1 MVSTIKE
8 EVAAFY
14 LPTYEEIE
22 RSMREGHLVHVD
34 ETRVSVKGA
43 LGCVW
48 VFAGIQDVLY
58 VYADS
63 READVVTQVLKDF
76 KGVLVSDF
84 CPAYESVPYVQ
95 QRCLIHLI
103 RDLNDDLFK
112 NPFDQEYK
120 ALVEAFGELL
130 RPIIATVDRRGL
142 RARFLRKH
150 KRDVRRFFRNIV
162 APSGQSELARKY
174 QVRLRKN
181 EARLF
186 TFLDYDGVP
195 WNNNNAENAIKGFAT
210 LRQVI
215 GGSSTEKGLK
225 ESLQLLSIAQ
235 TLRNRNVSFLE
246 FLRSGRVSISE
257 FLGDTNAQKPRD
269 EGEAEG

>member
-1 MVSTIKE
+1 M
-8 EVAAFY
+8 AAFY
-14 LPTYEEIE
+14 LPTYEGIE
-22 RSMREGHLVHVD
+22 RSIREGHLVHVD
-34 ETRVSVKGA
+34 ETRVSIKGA
-43 LGCVW
+43 LGYVW
-48 VFAGIQDVLY
+48 VFAGIQDVVY

-76 KGVLVSDF
+76 NGVLVSDF
-84 CPAYESVPYVQ
+84 YPAYESVPYVQ

-112 NPFDQEYK
+112 NPFDLEYR

-130 RPIIATVDRRGL
+130 RPIIATVDRSGL
-142 RARFLRKH
+142 KARFLRKH
-150 KRDVRRFFRNIV
+150 KRDVRQFFRDIV
-162 APSGQSELARKY
+162 ATSGQSELATKCKA
-174 QVRLRKN
+174 RLKKN

-215 GGSSTEKGLK
+215 GGTSTEKGLK
-225 ESLQLLSIAQ
+225 ESLRLLSIAQ

-246 FLRSGRVSISE
+246 FLRSGRVGITE
-257 FLGDTNAQKPRD
+257 LLGDRN
-269 EGEAEG
+269 